1 MKQAVRKNVA
11 IFIRKHLCWRLFNKS
26 AGLTATL
33 VKGETSTGVFLLIFP
48 AILKNLWERL
58 LLRSM

>member
-1 MKQAVRKNVA
+1 MKQAVLKNVVTSM
-11 IFIRKHLCWRLFNKS
+11 LETLFNKS

-33 VKGETSTGVFLLIFP
+33 VKEGASTGVFLLIFP